1 MPQKAKSAQKRVKV
15 KNLPQKG
22 KKLSQGEQKKVK
34 GGVDSSPSG
43 YNTWRTNFGRT
54 S

>member
-1 MPQKAKSAQKRVKV
+1 MPQKAKSTQKRVKV
-15 KNLPQKG
+15 KDLPKKG
-22 KKLSQGEQKKVK
+22 KKLSKGEQKKVK
-34 GGVDSSPSG
+34 GGEAAASN